1 MKAAIFKRFEQSC
14 WISNKSSSVCLQGT
28 VTFMPETETFL
39 SGTKNVFTHTF
50 LAALTDEI
58 DFEIYLNFLKN
69 IFKPA
74 HPSSCTPVIIKTPG
88 VWVFLWSSG
97 RTPSILHFIV
107 CLSPAVSLQQCHSS
121 LRCISSLQ
129 LCLVTGMKLG
139 LHATVICWRKLQ
151 AIRSWTLRTSRLR
164 PPPTPTPG

>member
-14 WISNKSSSVCLQGT
+14 WISNKLSSVTISCLRLKC
-28 VTFMPETETFL
+28 FIWHNN
-39 SGTKNVFTHTF
+39 SGSSYRRDWFW
-50 LAALTDEI
+50 
-58 DFEIYLNFLKN
+58 N
-69 IFKPA
+69 ISEMFFVCLFFKAA
-74 HPSSCTPVIIKTPG
+74 HPSSRTPVAIKTPG
-88 VWVFLWSSG
+88 VWFFLWSSG

-164 PPPTPTPG
+164 SPPTSG

>member
-1 MKAAIFKRFEQSC
+1 MFTRNSHY
-14 WISNKSSSVCLQGT
+14 
-28 VTFMPETETFL
+28 FMPEIETFYYL
-39 SGTKNVFTHTF
+39 AQQCIYTHISVHWHSSPRVWQLLQTRLILKYIWNIYF
-50 LAALTDEI
+50 LNSP
-58 DFEIYLNFLKN
+58 FF
-69 IFKPA
+69 
-74 HPSSCTPVIIKTPG
+74 SSCTRVVIKTPG
-88 VWVFLWSSG
+88 EWVFLWSSG

-139 LHATVICWRKLQ
+139 LLATVICWRKLQ

-164 PPPTPTPG
+164 SPPLPLRAN